1 MLTFNFYY
9 NGVFWLFF
17 LAILIIFRL
26 LSFNPKIKE
35 LSLLISSALMLL
47 ALPRF
52 NLITL
57 LLLLIVSSV
66 TFLIGYTLQQ
76 SILIKSKKER
86 IFAAVIGIVGVIM
99 FLSFFKYPFF
109 QNLILKDKSIFRLG
123 APDFIF
129 FIGISYFSFRMM
141 HFIIES
147 YKQKISTLNIVNYVN
162 YILFFPAFISGPIN
176 RYNHFCEQFNPQTNT
191 PLKDDLKNGIERIVH
206 GLFKKIVLAGI
217 IYPYILTNIG
227 KPINE
232 MTTYEVAYG
241 IYAYTLYFYFD
252 FAGYT
257 DMAIGAARVLGIG
270 LPENFNKPF
279 LKRNIQQLW
288 ANWHISLTGWLT
300 DYIYWPL
307 VRKMRNIITLK
318 KHPIL
323 LSNICILI
331 TFIVCGMWHG
341 ETLNFVLWGIYHGIG
356 ISVVNIYQNKK
367 RKIKN
372 EFLRKYFT
380 SKYSQLVGIFAT
392 FNFFAIG
399 LLLFALDINEVIMLF

>member
-1 MLTFNFYY
+1 
-9 NGVFWLFF
+9 
-17 LAILIIFRL
+17 
-26 LSFNPKIKE
+26 
-35 LSLLISSALMLL
+35 
-47 ALPRF
+47 
-52 NLITL
+52 
-57 LLLLIVSSV
+57 
-66 TFLIGYTLQQ
+66 
-76 SILIKSKKER
+76 
-86 IFAAVIGIVGVIM
+86 
-99 FLSFFKYPFF
+99 
-109 QNLILKDKSIFRLG
+109 
-123 APDFIF
+123 
-129 FIGISYFSFRMM
+129 
-141 HFIIES
+141 
-147 YKQKISTLNIVNYVN
+147 
-162 YILFFPAFISGPIN
+162 